1 MKMLRVFLFMMML
14 ASLVAPCQAGS
25 PSKTSQAQV
34 NLSKPDRTKY
44 EQFFL
49 EYKVITPENQ
59 SIFWGTIEQ
68 GGELELNLGDVV
80 DQVVVDVDYVIRLAV
95 EQFNS
100 YAGDTYQLICNI
112 SNGNFTTRYTS
123 KRTKLASYPNK

>member
-112 SNGNFTTRYTS
+112 SNGNFTTRYTC

>member
-34 NLSKPDRTKY
+34 NLSKSDQTKY

-49 EYKVITPENQ
+49 EHNVITPENQ
-59 SIFWGTIEQ
+59 STFWRIIKQ

-80 DQVVVDVDYVIRLAV
+80 DQVVVDVERAIEEAV

-112 SNGNFTTRYTS
+112 SYGNFTKRYTC

>member
-44 EQFFL
+44 QKFFL
-49 EYKVITPENQ
+49 EHNVITPENQ
-59 SIFWGTIEQ
+59 STFWDTIEQ
-68 GGELELNLGDVV
+68 GGKLELNLGDVV
-80 DQVVVDVDYVIRLAV
+80 DQVVVDVDYFIRLAV
-95 EQFNS
+95 DHFNS

-112 SNGNFTTRYTS
+112 SNGNFTKRYTC
-123 KRTKLASYPNK
+123 KRTKLVSYPNK